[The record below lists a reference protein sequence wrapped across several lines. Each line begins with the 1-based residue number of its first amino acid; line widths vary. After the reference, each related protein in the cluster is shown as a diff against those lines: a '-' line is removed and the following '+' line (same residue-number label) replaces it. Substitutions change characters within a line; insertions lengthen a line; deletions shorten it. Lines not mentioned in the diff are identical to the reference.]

1 MISSGRYKLAFSE
14 TDARRRPTVA
24 LCLADLDGARS
35 LTFEN
40 ISCDF
45 QEMGIIHKVRHCQH
59 HADGAHEDEEV
70 DHGEISYYVQDLED
84 VHERISALAEM

>member
-1 MISSGRYKLAFSE
+1 MISSGRYKLAFTE
-14 TDARRRPTVA
+14 TDARCRPTVA

-40 ISCDF
+40 LSCGF
-45 QEMGIIHKVRHCQH
+45 QKMGIIHEVRHCQH

-70 DHGEISYYVQDLED
+70 DHGEKRDYVQDLED
-84 VHERISALAEM
+84 VDERISALAEV